1 MVRMDRVLALRA
13 RVASGGAAV
22 AMRGALG
29 YLNECALLSVAEAV
43 GSVLVF
49 GDAHALELSHA
60 ESVPRTCHYVEIPA
74 VQSQQQSPSVEN
86 ANMIVPN
93 VVPRPPALMTQY
105 NK

>member
-43 GSVLVF
+43 GCVLVF
-49 GDAHALELSHA
+49 GDAHALKLSHA
-60 ESVPRTCHYVEIPA
+60 ESVPGTCVDWAGTLSAH
-74 VQSQQQSPSVEN
+74 QSLHVSVGACVPSCCHD
-86 ANMIVPN
+86 ASMC
-93 VVPRPPALMTQY
+93 TF
-105 NK
+105 